1 MTKNRILVTGAT
13 GTIGSFVVKG
23 LKHIKS
29 DFVAM
34 VRSEE
39 KAKALNE
46 KGVETVIGD
55 MEDVK
60 SLEIALEGI
69 DKVFLLSVTSPQSPR
84 QQGNLVKVAKDKGV
98 KHIVKIS
105 ARGTAPDAEFNIGRW
120 HAVTEAE
127 IKESG
132 INYTFL
138 HCHSFLQ
145 NLFFEVE
152 TIKEQNAIYSSMGEG
167 KIGMIDARDI
177 AAVAIYALT
186 EKVHGNK
193 TYVLTGPKAVSYY
206 DVAKSLTKVLGRE
219 IKYNP
224 VELETAR
231 KGMIKSGM
239 PDWLAD
245 DLTTINKSYA
255 QDKGSE
261 LSGDVEKVTGQNPIS
276 IEEFIQDYKYR
287 FE

>member
-23 LKHIKS
+23 LKHIKV

-39 KAKALNE
+39 KAKALN
-46 KGVETVIGD
+46 KKHIETVIGD
-55 MEDVK
+55 LEDVK
-60 SLEIALEGI
+60 SLEKALDGI
-69 DKVFLLSVTSPQSPR
+69 DKVFLLSATSPDSPK
-84 QQGNLVKVAKDKGV
+84 QQGNLVKAAKEKGV

-105 ARGTAPDAEFNIGRW
+105 ARGTAADAEFNIGRW

-132 INYTFL
+132 ISYTFL

-145 NLFFEVE
+145 NLFFEVG
-152 TIKEQNAIYSSMGEG
+152 TIKEQDAIFSSMGNG
-167 KIGMIDARDI
+167 KIGMVDARDI

-186 EKVHGNK
+186 VKGHENK
-193 TYVLTGPKAVSYY
+193 TYLLTGPKAVSYD
-206 DVAKSLTKVLGRE
+206 DVAKSLTKHLGRE
-219 IKYNP
+219 IKYIP
-224 VELETAR
+224 VELEASR
-231 KGMIKSGM
+231 KEMIKSGM
-239 PDWLAD
+239 PEWLAD
-245 DLTTINKSYA
+245 DLTTINKSYSE
-255 QDKGSE
+255 DKGSD
-261 LSGDVEKVTGQNPIS
+261 LSGDVEKVIGQKPIS
-276 IEEFIQDYKYR
+276 LEEFIQDYKSR